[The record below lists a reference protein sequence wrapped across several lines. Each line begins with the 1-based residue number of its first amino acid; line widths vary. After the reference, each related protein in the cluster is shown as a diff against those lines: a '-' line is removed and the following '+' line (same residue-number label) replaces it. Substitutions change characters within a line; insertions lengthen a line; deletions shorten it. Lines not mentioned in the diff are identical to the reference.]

1 MEYLKK
7 DRRTSKILKVIEEA
21 DFDTLYNNSWGQ
33 AVSVLNEIDEADKSE
48 ELMDFLE
55 DIYPDGVDAI
65 ELNDLLA
72 YDWEWVYSQIGM
84 ETEEED

>member
-1 MEYLKK
+1 MSRWLG
-7 DRRTSKILKVIEEA
+7 SHL
-21 DFDTLYNNSWGQ
+21 
-33 AVSVLNEIDEADKSE
+33 SE

>member
-1 MEYLKK
+1 M
-7 DRRTSKILKVIEEA
+7 LKVIEEA

-33 AVSVLNEIDEADKSE
+33 AVSVLNEIDEADNSE